1 MINVFAK
8 SNKVKQYKF
17 AVVQLFFF
25 SKMYSINPV
34 WRIQNILIP
43 LQFSSGTSISRRL
56 TGFRAQTTRPK
67 VILYD
72 LTFFPKY
79 LWLYQW
85 CIVVIL
91 HFFVAGWN
99 ATIVLWG
106 PIRICGPS
114 SSRWWTGCGLP
125 PSWSR
130 RRWRD
135 RYRRWIGCC
144 FYSLWS
150 LLKVAEL

>member
-1 MINVFAK
+1 MCLPKVIK
-8 SNKVKQYKF
+8 SNNISL
-17 AVVQLFFF
+17 QLYNCFFF
-25 SKMYSINPV
+25 Q
-34 WRIQNILIP
+34 RCTLLIQNILIP

-135 RYRRWIGCC
+135 RYRRWIGCYFIPC
-144 FYSLWS
+144 GPYWKWPNCKKHFQ
-150 LLKVAEL
+150 